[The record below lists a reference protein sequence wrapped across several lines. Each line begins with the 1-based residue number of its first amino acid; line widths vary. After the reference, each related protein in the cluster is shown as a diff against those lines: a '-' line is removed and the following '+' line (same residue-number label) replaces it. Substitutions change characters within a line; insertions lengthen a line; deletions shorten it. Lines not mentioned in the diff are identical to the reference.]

1 MILEQIAAATRLR
14 LIEEKKLVSP
24 EEMKEKALALA
35 ADETFPFEKMLKEPG
50 IHYICEVKKA
60 SPSKGLIAE
69 DFPYLQIA
77 KDYEVA
83 GADCIS
89 VLTEPKWFLGS
100 DEYLKKIAITCALL
114 SSLVASSVWA
124 DAASDLK
131 SRLDKVSSFHA
142 SFTQKVT
149 DGSGAAVQEGQGDLW
164 VKRPN
169 LFNWHMTQP
178 DESILVSDGKTLWF
192 YNPFV
197 EQATATWLKDATG
210 NTPFM
215 LIARN
220 QSSDWQQYNIKQNG
234 DDFVLTPKASNG
246 NLKQFTINVGR
257 DGTIHQFSAVE
268 QDDQRSSYQLKS
280 QQNGAVDAA
289 KFTFTPPQ
297 GVTVD
302 DQRK

>member
-1 MILEQIAAATRLR
+1 
-14 LIEEKKLVSP
+14 
-24 EEMKEKALALA
+24 MKR
-35 ADETFPFEKMLKEPG
+35 
-50 IHYICEVKKA
+50 
-60 SPSKGLIAE
+60 
-69 DFPYLQIA
+69 
-77 KDYEVA
+77 
-83 GADCIS
+83 
-89 VLTEPKWFLGS
+89 
-100 DEYLKKIAITCALL
+100 IAITCALL
-114 SSLVASSVWA
+114 SSFVVSSVWA

-192 YNPFV
+192 FNPFV

-220 QSSDWQQYNIKQNG
+220 QASDWQQYNIKQNG
-234 DDFVLTPKASNG
+234 DDFVLTPKTSSGNLKQFTINVEQATATWLKDATGNTPFMLIARNQASDWQQYNIKQNGDDFVLTPKTSSG

-280 QQNGAVDAA
+280 QQNGAIEPS

>member
-1 MILEQIAAATRLR
+1 MPPL
-14 LIEEKKLVSP
+14 
-24 EEMKEKALALA
+24 
-35 ADETFPFEKMLKEPG
+35 LK
-50 IHYICEVKKA
+50 
-60 SPSKGLIAE
+60 
-69 DFPYLQIA
+69 
-77 KDYEVA
+77 
-83 GADCIS
+83 
-89 VLTEPKWFLGS
+89 
-100 DEYLKKIAITCALL
+100 
-114 SSLVASSVWA
+114 
-124 DAASDLK
+124 
-131 SRLDKVSSFHA
+131 
-142 SFTQKVT
+142 KVT

-220 QSSDWQQYNIKQNG
+220 QASDWQQYNIKQDG
-234 DDFVLTPKASNG
+234 DNFVLTPKASNG

-268 QDDQRSSYQLKS
+268 QDDQRSAYQLKS
-280 QQNGAVDAA
+280 QQNGAVDPS

-297 GVTVD
+297 GVTID

>member
-1 MILEQIAAATRLR
+1 M
-14 LIEEKKLVSP
+14 
-24 EEMKEKALALA
+24 
-35 ADETFPFEKMLKEPG
+35 
-50 IHYICEVKKA
+50 
-60 SPSKGLIAE
+60 
-69 DFPYLQIA
+69 
-77 KDYEVA
+77 
-83 GADCIS
+83 
-89 VLTEPKWFLGS
+89 
-100 DEYLKKIAITCALL
+100 KKIAITCALL

-220 QSSDWQQYNIKQNG
+220 QSNIKQNG